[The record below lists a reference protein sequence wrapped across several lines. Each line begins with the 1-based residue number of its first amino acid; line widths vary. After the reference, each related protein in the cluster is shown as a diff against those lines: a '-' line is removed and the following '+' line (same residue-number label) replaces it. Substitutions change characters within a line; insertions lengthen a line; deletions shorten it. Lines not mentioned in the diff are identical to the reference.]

1 MKTLKKLLRELS
13 KKHSHDDAKGR
24 NIQQLGD
31 DIGYIVVDEKGNELR
46 YADCGIIENIISE
59 SLTGKLLESKVIKVE
74 YTDHNWMGYKNH
86 DKRGYYITIEGVAL

>member
-1 MKTLKKLLRELS
+1 MKTLKILLKELS
-13 KKHSHDDAKGR
+13 EKHSLDDAKGI

-46 YADCGIIENIISE
+46 YVDCGITENIISE
-59 SLTGKLLESKVIKVE
+59 SLTGKLLESNVIKVE

-86 DKRGYYITIEGVAL
+86 DKRGYYITIDGGAL

>member
-1 MKTLKKLLRELS
+1 MKSLKKLLKELN

-24 NIQQLGD
+24 NIQEFGD
-31 DIGYIVVDEKGNELR
+31 EIGYIVVDEKGNELR
-46 YADCGIIENIISE
+46 YADCGIIDNILPE
-59 SLTGKLLESKVIKVE
+59 SLTAKLFESNVIKVE